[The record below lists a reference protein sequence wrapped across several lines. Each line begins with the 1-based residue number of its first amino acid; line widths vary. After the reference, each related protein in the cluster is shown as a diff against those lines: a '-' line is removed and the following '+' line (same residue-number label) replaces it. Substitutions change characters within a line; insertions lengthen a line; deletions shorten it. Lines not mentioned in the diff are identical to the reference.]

1 MPQIGLQDAFEQ
13 HYTNRL
19 KTLLSEHGLLIGYEA
34 DRAAIDL
41 GLHLFEPARPGAPR
55 QLGQVRVW
63 FQLKGVRAETIDAHR
78 LADSGEMVIGG
89 LAIDH
94 LRYWFAHPEPVYLI
108 VYVEALDRFLAEDV
122 RVLVERE
129 GGPRWLEA
137 IGEQKTATLHLPL
150 DAGIDR
156 ALERMPRHRSLR
168 LDGPEFRGRPLGHR
182 MDPLR
187 SELEP
192 LSPDDFE
199 ALVARLLDAH
209 NFRPQHSIDFTSV
222 LDAPVGALRAEIG
235 RLYLT
240 YEWTTPLETE
250 FGMGPDDDFR
260 IEARP
265 ISAQGKVLIVVHSEP
280 LAAPRR
286 TEAATA
292 LIEQLG
298 DEEVERVLVFFND
311 SDRDHGLFGGW
322 RTTLRPLVGVP
333 QGLGSLAFNVLTS
346 TNVYLEFLDRLD
358 WRYANYL

>member
-1 MPQIGLQDAFEQ
+1 MGLQDAFEQ
-13 HYTNRL
+13 RYTNRL
-19 KTLLSEHGLLIGYEA
+19 KTRLSEHGLLIGYEA

-41 GLHLFEPARPGAPR
+41 GLHLFEPARPGASR

-63 FQLKGVRAETIDAHR
+63 FQLKGVGAETTDAHS
-78 LADSGEMVIGG
+78 LAAAGEVVVSG
-89 LAIDH
+89 LAVDH
-94 LRYWFAHPEPVYLI
+94 LHYWFAHPEPVYLV

-122 RVLVERE
+122 RILVERE
-129 GGPRWLEA
+129 GGPRWLKA
-137 IGEQKTATLHLPL
+137 IGGQKTATLRLPL
-150 DAGIDR
+150 DAGIEQ
-156 ALERMPRHRSLR
+156 ALDRMPRHRSLR

-192 LSPDDFE
+192 LSPNDFE

-209 NFRPQHSIDFTSV
+209 DFRPQSSIDLTPM

-240 YEWTTPLETE
+240 YEWTTPLGTE
-250 FGMGPDDDFR
+250 FGVDPEDDFR
-260 IEARP
+260 VEGRP

-286 TEAATA
+286 TQATA
-292 LIEQLG
+292 ALAEQLG
-298 DEEVERVLVFFND
+298 REEVDGALVFFND
-311 SDRDHGLFGGW
+311 SDRDHGLLGGW

-358 WRYANYL
+358 WRYAHYL

>member
-13 HYTNRL
+13 RYTNRL
-19 KTLLSEHGLLIGYEA
+19 KARLSEHGLLVGYEA

-41 GLHLFEPARPGAPR
+41 GLHLFEPARPGSR

-63 FQLKGVRAETIDAHR
+63 FQLKGVGAETTDAHS
-78 LADSGEMVIGG
+78 LAAAGEVVISG
-89 LAIDH
+89 LAVDH
-94 LRYWFAHPEPVYLI
+94 LRYWFAHPEPVYLV

-129 GGPRWLEA
+129 GGPRWLET
-137 IGEQKTATLHLPL
+137 IGGQKSATLRLPL
-150 DAGIDR
+150 GAGIEQ
-156 ALERMPRHRSLR
+156 ALDRMPRHRSLR

-187 SELEP
+187 CELEP
-192 LSPDDFE
+192 LAPNDFE

-209 NFRPQHSIDFTSV
+209 DFRPQRSIDLTSL
-222 LDAPVGALRAEIG
+222 LDAPVGALRGEIG

-250 FGMGPDDDFR
+250 FGVGPEDDFR
-260 IEARP
+260 VEARP
-265 ISAQGKVLIVVHSEP
+265 VSAQGEVLVVVHSEP

-286 TEAATA
+286 TEAIAA
-292 LIEQLG
+292 LVKQLG
-298 DEEVERVLVFFND
+298 DEEVKRALVFFND
-311 SDRDHGLFGGW
+311 SDLEHGLFGGW
-322 RTTLRPLVGVP
+322 RATLAPILGMP